1 MHIITGFFS
10 PYRLEMKL
18 GMVMAS
24 SFTLYRRSRRAT
36 SRKFR

>member
-1 MHIITGFFS
+1 MHMMTGFFS

-24 SFTLYRRSRRAT
+24 KRTLYRRSRFAT
-36 SRKFR
+36 RRKFK